1 MYSKDKFLYNDL
13 PQVIFI
19 VSNTTSNL
27 HLHNRK
33 IQIQSDVD
41 IFDYSRTRF
50 ISNMT
55 SAIKYFASSVYY
67 YQYFQLSQNL
77 YYLNKIT
84 TNVRKRTKFFLSLI
98 NLYITSIN
106 QYRDGYEIIF
116 TNNEKAQYLA
126 HDEENESGSIYGFVT
141 ISDSNI
147 QIIDKFCDFFKMSY
161 KDLIHY
167 LFINLKNNNCNL
179 NYDSEQQSNVLSLF
193 SKYQSDDYYF
203 INHFNNIYNEIKSKI
218 EQEMIELKQH
228 KKKYIEK
235 QIEKIALSI
244 EEKLNRKFGDISVY
258 DLYHYSFSQNNGLLY
273 EMKYKPEQE
282 QMQSDFCLRLYV
294 KSVDK

>member
-1 MYSKDKFLYNDL
+1 MSSKNNSLYNDL

-19 VSNTTSNL
+19 ISNATSNV
-27 HLHNRK
+27 HVYNRK
-33 IQIQSDVD
+33 IQIQSDID

-50 ISNMT
+50 TSNMT

-67 YQYFQLSQNL
+67 HKYFQLSQNL

-84 TNVRKRTKFFLSLI
+84 TNARKRTKFYLFLVK
-98 NLYITSIN
+98 LYIASIN
-106 QYRDGYEIIF
+106 QYEDIYEIIF

-126 HDEENESGSIYGFVT
+126 RDEEHGSIYKFVT
-141 ISDSNI
+141 ISDSNK
-147 QIIDKFCDFFKMSY
+147 QIIDKFCGFFEMSC

-167 LFINLKNNNCNL
+167 LFINLKDDNCNL
-179 NYDSEQQSNVLSLF
+179 NSDAKQQFNVLSLF

-203 INHFNNIYNEIKSKI
+203 INHFDDIYNEIKSKI
-218 EQEMIELKQH
+218 EQEIIELKQN
-228 KKKYIEK
+228 KKNYIEK

-244 EEKLNRKFGDISVY
+244 EEKLNRKMSDISVY
-258 DLYHYSFSQNNGLLY
+258 DLYHYSFSQNNGLLF
-273 EMKYKPEQE
+273 EMKSKSEQE
-282 QMQSDFCLRLYV
+282 QSDFCLRLYV

>member
-1 MYSKDKFLYNDL
+1 MSSKNNSLYNDL

-19 VSNTTSNL
+19 VSNATSNV
-27 HLHNRK
+27 HVYNRK
-33 IQIQSDVD
+33 IQIQRDID

-50 ISNMT
+50 TSNMT

-67 YQYFQLSQNL
+67 HKYFQLSQNL

-84 TNVRKRTKFFLSLI
+84 TNARKRTKFYLSLVKF
-98 NLYITSIN
+98 YIASIN
-106 QYRDGYEIIF
+106 QYEDIYEIIF

-126 HDEENESGSIYGFVT
+126 RDEEHGSIYKFVT
-141 ISDSNI
+141 ISDSNK
-147 QIIDKFCDFFKMSY
+147 QIIDKFCGFFEMSY

-167 LFINLKNNNCNL
+167 LFINLKNDNCNL
-179 NYDSEQQSNVLSLF
+179 NSDAKQQFNVLSLF
-193 SKYQSDDYYF
+193 FKYQSDDYYF
-203 INHFNNIYNEIKSKI
+203 INYFDDIYNEIKLKI
-218 EQEMIELKQH
+218 KQEMVELKQH

-244 EEKLNRKFGDISVY
+244 EEKLNRKMGDISVY

-273 EMKYKPEQE
+273 EVKSEQE
-282 QMQSDFCLRLYV
+282 QSDFCLHLYV

>member
-1 MYSKDKFLYNDL
+1 MSSKNNSLYNDL

-19 VSNTTSNL
+19 VSNATSNV
-27 HLHNRK
+27 HVYNRK
-33 IQIQSDVD
+33 IQIQSDID

-50 ISNMT
+50 TSNMT

-67 YQYFQLSQNL
+67 YKYFQLSQNL

-84 TNVRKRTKFFLSLI
+84 TNARKRTKFYLSLVK
-98 NLYITSIN
+98 LYIASIN
-106 QYRDGYEIIF
+106 QYEDIYEIIF

-126 HDEENESGSIYGFVT
+126 RDEEHDSIYKFVT
-141 ISDSNI
+141 ISDSNK
-147 QIIDKFCDFFKMSY
+147 QIIDKFCGFFEMSY

-167 LFINLKNNNCNL
+167 LFINLKNDNCNL
-179 NYDSEQQSNVLSLF
+179 NSGAKQQFNVLSLF

-203 INHFNNIYNEIKSKI
+203 INYFDDIYNEIKLKI
-218 EQEMIELKQH
+218 EQEMVELKQH

-244 EEKLNRKFGDISVY
+244 EEKLNRKMGDISVY

-273 EMKYKPEQE
+273 EVKSEQE
-282 QMQSDFCLRLYV
+282 QIDFCLHLYV

>member
-19 VSNTTSNL
+19 VSNATSNV
-27 HLHNRK
+27 HVHNRK
-33 IQIQSDVD
+33 IQIKSDVD

-50 ISNMT
+50 TSNMT

-67 YQYFQLSQNL
+67 YEYFQLSQNL

-84 TNVRKRTKFFLSLI
+84 TNACKKTKFYLSLV
-98 NLYITSIN
+98 NFYIASID
-106 QYRDGYEIIF
+106 QYKDTYEIIF
-116 TNNEKAQYLA
+116 TNNEKAQYVA
-126 HDEENESGSIYGFVT
+126 HDEEHGSTYKFIT
-141 ISDSNI
+141 ISNSNR
-147 QIIDKFCDFFKMSY
+147 QIIDKFCDFFEMSC

-167 LFINLKNNNCNL
+167 LFINLKDDNCNL
-179 NYDSEQQSNVLSLF
+179 NFDTKQQFNVLSLF

-203 INHFNNIYNEIKSKI
+203 INHFYDVYNKIKSKI
-218 EQEMIELKQH
+218 EQEIIELKQH

-235 QIEKIALSI
+235 QIEKIALSV
-244 EEKLNRKFGDISVY
+244 EEKLNRKMGDISIY

-273 EMKYKPEQE
+273 EVKPEQE
-282 QMQSDFCLRLYV
+282 QGQSDFCLRLYV

>member
-1 MYSKDKFLYNDL
+1 MSSKNNYLYNDL

-19 VSNTTSNL
+19 VSNATSNVRV
-27 HLHNRK
+27 HNKK
-33 IQIQSDVD
+33 IQIQSDID

-50 ISNMT
+50 TSNMT

-67 YQYFQLSQNL
+67 YKYFQLSQNL

-84 TNVRKRTKFFLSLI
+84 TNARKKTKFYLSLI
-98 NLYITSIN
+98 KLYIASIN
-106 QYRDGYEIIF
+106 QYKDTYEIIF

-126 HDEENESGSIYGFVT
+126 GDEEHGSIYKFVT
-141 ISDSNI
+141 ISDSNK
-147 QIIDKFCDFFKMSY
+147 QIIDKFCDFLKMSY

-167 LFINLKNNNCNL
+167 LFINLKNDNCNL
-179 NYDSEQQSNVLSLF
+179 NSDAKQQFNVLSLF
-193 SKYQSDDYYF
+193 SKYQGDNYYF
-203 INHFNNIYNEIKSKI
+203 INHFDDIYNEIKLKI
-218 EQEMIELKQH
+218 EQKIIELKQH

-244 EEKLNRKFGDISVY
+244 EEKLNRKMGDISVY

-273 EMKYKPEQE
+273 EVKSEQE
-282 QMQSDFCLRLYV
+282 QSDFCLHLYV

>member
-1 MYSKDKFLYNDL
+1 MSSKNNYLYNDL

-19 VSNTTSNL
+19 VSNATSNVRV
-27 HLHNRK
+27 HNKK
-33 IQIQSDVD
+33 IQIQSDID

-50 ISNMT
+50 TSNMT

-67 YQYFQLSQNL
+67 YKYFQLSQNL

-84 TNVRKRTKFFLSLI
+84 TNARKRTKFYLSLVK
-98 NLYITSIN
+98 LYIASIN
-106 QYRDGYEIIF
+106 QYEDIYEIIF

-126 HDEENESGSIYGFVT
+126 RDEEHGSIYKFVT
-141 ISDSNI
+141 ISDSNK
-147 QIIDKFCDFFKMSY
+147 QIIDKFCDFLKMSY
-161 KDLIHY
+161 KDLIYY
-167 LFINLKNNNCNL
+167 LFINLKNDNCNL
-179 NYDSEQQSNVLSLF
+179 NSDAKQQFNVLSLF
-193 SKYQSDDYYF
+193 SKYQGDNYYF
-203 INHFNNIYNEIKSKI
+203 INHFDDIYNEIKLKI
-218 EQEMIELKQH
+218 EQEMVELKQH

-244 EEKLNRKFGDISVY
+244 EEKLNRKMGDISVY

-273 EMKYKPEQE
+273 EVKSEQE
-282 QMQSDFCLRLYV
+282 QSDFCLHLYV

>member
-1 MYSKDKFLYNDL
+1 
-13 PQVIFI
+13 
-19 VSNTTSNL
+19 
-27 HLHNRK
+27 
-33 IQIQSDVD
+33 
-41 IFDYSRTRF
+41 
-50 ISNMT
+50 MT

-67 YQYFQLSQNL
+67 YKYFQLSQNL

-84 TNVRKRTKFFLSLI
+84 TNARKRTKFYLSLI
-98 NLYITSIN
+98 KLYIASIN
-106 QYRDGYEIIF
+106 QYKDTYEIIF

-126 HDEENESGSIYGFVT
+126 GDEEHGSIYKFVT
-141 ISDSNI
+141 ISDSNK
-147 QIIDKFCDFFKMSY
+147 QIIDKFCDFLKMSY

-179 NYDSEQQSNVLSLF
+179 NSDAKQQFNVLSLF
-193 SKYQSDDYYF
+193 SKYQGDNYYF
-203 INHFNNIYNEIKSKI
+203 INHFDDIYNEIKLKI
-218 EQEMIELKQH
+218 EQKIIELKQH

-244 EEKLNRKFGDISVY
+244 EEKLNRKMGDISVY

-273 EMKYKPEQE
+273 EVKSEQE
-282 QMQSDFCLRLYV
+282 QSDFCLHLYV

>member
-1 MYSKDKFLYNDL
+1 MSSKNNSLYNDL

-19 VSNTTSNL
+19 VSNATSNV
-27 HLHNRK
+27 HVYNRK
-33 IQIQSDVD
+33 IQIQSDID

-50 ISNMT
+50 TSNMT

-67 YQYFQLSQNL
+67 HKYFQLSQNL

-84 TNVRKRTKFFLSLI
+84 TNARKRTKFYLSLVK
-98 NLYITSIN
+98 LYIASIN
-106 QYRDGYEIIF
+106 QYEDIYEIIF

-126 HDEENESGSIYGFVT
+126 RDEEHNSIYKFVT
-141 ISDSNI
+141 ISDSNK
-147 QIIDKFCDFFKMSY
+147 QIIDKFCGFFEMSY

-167 LFINLKNNNCNL
+167 LFINLKNDNCNL
-179 NYDSEQQSNVLSLF
+179 NSDAKQQFNVLSLF

-203 INHFNNIYNEIKSKI
+203 INYFDDIYNEIKLKI
-218 EQEMIELKQH
+218 EQEMVELKQH

-244 EEKLNRKFGDISVY
+244 EEKLNRKMGDISVY

-273 EMKYKPEQE
+273 EVKSEQE
-282 QMQSDFCLRLYV
+282 QSDFCLHLYV

>member
-1 MYSKDKFLYNDL
+1 MSSKNNSLYNDL

-19 VSNTTSNL
+19 VSNATSNV
-27 HLHNRK
+27 HVYNRK
-33 IQIQSDVD
+33 IQIQSDID

-50 ISNMT
+50 TSNMT

-67 YQYFQLSQNL
+67 HKYFQLSQNL

-84 TNVRKRTKFFLSLI
+84 TNARKRTKFYLSLVK
-98 NLYITSIN
+98 LYIASIN
-106 QYRDGYEIIF
+106 QYEDIYEIIF

-126 HDEENESGSIYGFVT
+126 RDEEHVSIYKFVT
-141 ISDSNI
+141 ISDSNK
-147 QIIDKFCDFFKMSY
+147 QIIDKFCGFFEMSY

-167 LFINLKNNNCNL
+167 LFINLKNDNCNL
-179 NYDSEQQSNVLSLF
+179 NSDAKQQFNVLSLF

-203 INHFNNIYNEIKSKI
+203 INYFDDIYNEIKLKI
-218 EQEMIELKQH
+218 EQEMVELKQH

-235 QIEKIALSI
+235 QIEKIALCI
-244 EEKLNRKFGDISVY
+244 EEKLNRKMGDISVY

-273 EMKYKPEQE
+273 EVKSEQE
-282 QMQSDFCLRLYV
+282 QSDFCLHLYV

>member
-1 MYSKDKFLYNDL
+1 MSSKNNSLYNDL

-19 VSNTTSNL
+19 VSNATSNV
-27 HLHNRK
+27 HVYNRK
-33 IQIQSDVD
+33 IQIQSDID

-50 ISNMT
+50 TSNMT

-67 YQYFQLSQNL
+67 YKYFQLSQNL

-84 TNVRKRTKFFLSLI
+84 TNARKRTKFYLSLVK
-98 NLYITSIN
+98 LYIASIN
-106 QYRDGYEIIF
+106 QYEDIYEIIF

-126 HDEENESGSIYGFVT
+126 RDEEHDSIYKFVT
-141 ISDSNI
+141 ISDLNK
-147 QIIDKFCDFFKMSY
+147 QIIDKFCGFFEMSY

-167 LFINLKNNNCNL
+167 LFINLKNDNCNL
-179 NYDSEQQSNVLSLF
+179 NSDAKQQFNVLSLF

-203 INHFNNIYNEIKSKI
+203 INYFDDIYNEIKLKI
-218 EQEMIELKQH
+218 EQEMVELKQH
-228 KKKYIEK
+228 KKNYIEK
-235 QIEKIALSI
+235 QIEKIALSV
-244 EEKLNRKFGDISVY
+244 EEKLNRKMGDISVY

-273 EMKYKPEQE
+273 EVKSEQE
-282 QMQSDFCLRLYV
+282 QSDFCLHLYV